1 MEDNKDKNWVSGVF
15 SCVVDGF
22 RKVLSSVKKHGWKT
36 SFFTVV
42 VIGLLWS
49 LVINPINID
58 MIIEKHIDNR
68 IQKEQLI
75 NDNKIEVSITKREN
89 ANYFVSDLMVNIIER
104 FKGVN
109 RVLLLEQHNGS
120 SNLKGVDFLF
130 SSCTYE
136 LVSESLINPVYLFDD
151 LQRQTNMNLLGTNF
165 LTTLKHK
172 DYIFFDDLN
181 KQSTNQNRLLKKL
194 KLTGDNQSIIFTF
207 KDEKH
212 RPIIM
217 LVISG
222 CELNENEITVYIEQ
236 FKRQIEEMLIN

>member
-1 MEDNKDKNWVSGVF
+1 
-15 SCVVDGF
+15 
-22 RKVLSSVKKHGWKT
+22 
-36 SFFTVV
+36 
-42 VIGLLWS
+42 
-49 LVINPINID
+49 
-58 MIIEKHIDNR
+58 
-68 IQKEQLI
+68 
-75 NDNKIEVSITKREN
+75 
-89 ANYFVSDLMVNIIER
+89 
-104 FKGVN
+104 
-109 RVLLLEQHNGS
+109 
-120 SNLKGVDFLF
+120 
-130 SSCTYE
+130 
-136 LVSESLINPVYLFDD
+136 
-151 LQRQTNMNLLGTNF
+151 MNLLGTNF